1 MIKIACA
8 TNDGKNFIKEHFGR
22 AEKYLIFEINENDF
36 LNKKSEKKIID
47 LNNFDKFFK
56 LIDEVRNI
64 PFEEK
69 MDGDPEKAKTISQ
82 LLKPLG
88 VSVLVNKAMGPNI
101 VRMRKQFVC
110 VITNINDIK
119 ETLIKIDLEQ
129 LINELK
135 KPEGTDKK
143 VVYVKNEK

>member
-8 TNDGKNFIKEHFGR
+8 TNYGNNFIKDHFGS
-22 AEKYLIFEINENDF
+22 AKKYLIFEINENDF
-36 LNKKSEKKIID
+36 LNKNSEDKIID

-56 LIDEVRNI
+56 LIDEVSNI

-88 VSVLVNKAMGPNI
+88 VNVLINKAMGPNI

-119 ETLIKIDLEQ
+119 ETLIKLDIAKIIE
-129 LINELK
+129 ELK
-135 KPEGTDKK
+135 KTEGIDKK
-143 VVYVKNEK
+143 IIYIK